1 MILYIV
7 ISGSGRTLQKNL
19 LLQSILAYL
28 ARFA

>member
-1 MILYIV
+1 V